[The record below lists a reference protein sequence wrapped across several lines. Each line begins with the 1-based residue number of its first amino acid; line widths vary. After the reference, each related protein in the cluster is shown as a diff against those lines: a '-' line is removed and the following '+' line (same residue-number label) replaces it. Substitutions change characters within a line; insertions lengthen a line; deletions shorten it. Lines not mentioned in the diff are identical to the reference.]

1 MLHKDVHKIKRW
13 IPIEGKTGIVMEGSS
28 WRWEY
33 HHKSQAFLWS
43 SSFIDILDN
52 PNQEVDAS
60 LDSFIKLIHP
70 EDQES
75 VRKAW
80 TQSIRTEESYSIEY
94 RLKIAQDSFI
104 WISEYCRT
112 EFDKNGNP
120 IRSVGIL
127 HDISDWK
134 TQEEQLNKEKDR
146 LQDVLSSIGAGT
158 WEVNLL
164 TGDTK
169 RNKNWYHAFGY
180 NPTDSPPHQ
189 NFGLSIIH
197 PNDQK
202 KVKESID
209 ALIRGD
215 QVVSELE
222 VRLKHKQRDWIWVI
236 SRAQVISF
244 KNGISERLS
253 GIDFDIS
260 DQKKKEQTLQSWIS
274 LLNATLESIV
284 DGILIINRFEKVV
297 KWNRKGLIL
306 WNLSESLVQEG
317 LFEKVIQHMARNL
330 DDPAQFNEQAKAVY
344 ANPQESSFRQVRF
357 ADGKILEWYSKPQ
370 YMGNAVVGSVWSFC
384 DITEQIRLQT
394 QLQEQQ
400 MQIEYAM
407 KEMPASIWTAS
418 HPDHTP
424 VFFSESSEKLYG
436 RSMDDIF
443 ANPDIELEF
452 THPEDREIAVKAYE
466 TLEKEGV
473 AEFEYRL
480 VHPDH
485 SFIWVNRKMRAVR
498 ENGRIVRIQGIEVD
512 ITERKKY
519 ESQLLEAKMQAE
531 AFSKAKSDFLSNM
544 SHELRTPLTG
554 IIGFA
559 DSLMMTPLN
568 DEQRFLLQHIIT
580 ASEALKNVVGNV
592 LDISKIEAGKLE
604 LHPRSVDL
612 LSLSRQTLSMV
623 QYQAKQKQIQL
634 SLTVDPLIPK
644 VMIDPLRI
652 QQILL
657 NLVANAVKFTP
668 ERGRVDLT
676 IKKRSDF
683 PLCVGFEIADTGIGI
698 PENEKKRIFEP
709 FEQIDSSLTRK
720 YSGTGIGLAISL
732 ELVQRMGSAIQVKSE
747 LGKGSTFFFDLELQ
761 PSSLH
766 RKKGK

>member
-1 MLHKDVHKIKRW
+1 MLQKNAHKTKRW
-13 IPIEGKTGIVMEGSS
+13 IPIDGKIGIVLEGSS

-43 SSFIDILDN
+43 SSLIDILEN
-52 PNQEVDAS
+52 PNQEIDAS

-80 TQSIRTEESYSIEY
+80 TQSISTEESYSIEY
-94 RLKIAQDSFI
+94 RVKTAQDSFI

-134 TQEEQLNKEKDR
+134 IMEEHLSQEKDR
-146 LQDVLSSIGAGT
+146 LQDVLSSIGAGG
-158 WEVNLL
+158 WEINLL
-164 TGDTK
+164 TGDIV
-169 RNKNWYHAFGY
+169 RNKNWYQAFGY
-180 NPTDSPPHQ
+180 NSKDSLPHQ
-189 NFGLSIIH
+189 DYGLSIVH
-197 PNDQK
+197 PNDRQK
-202 KVKESID
+202 AID
-209 ALIRGD
+209 SLGSFIRGN
-215 QVVSELE
+215 QSVSEVE
-222 VRLKHKQRDWIWVI
+222 IRLKHKQRGWIWVA
-236 SRAQVISF
+236 SRAQLITD
-244 KNGISERLS
+244 KNGNPERLS
-253 GIDFDIS
+253 GIDFDITE
-260 DQKKKEQTLQSWIS
+260 QKKKEQTLQSWIS

-284 DGILIINRFEKVV
+284 DGILIINRSEKIV
-297 KWNRKGLIL
+297 KWNQKGLIL
-306 WNLSESLVQEG
+306 WNLSESLIQERS
-317 LFEKVIQHMARNL
+317 LSTVIQHMSLNV
-330 DDPAQFNEQAKAVY
+330 DDPAQFYEQAREVY
-344 ANPQESSFRQVRF
+344 SNPQEPSFRQIQF
-357 ADGKILEWYSKPQ
+357 SDGKILEWFSNPQ
-370 YMGNAVVGSVWSFC
+370 YMGDAVVGSVWSFC

-418 HPDHTP
+418 HPDHIP

-436 RSMDDIF
+436 RSMEEIF

-452 THPEDREIAVKAYE
+452 THPEDRETALKAYE
-466 TLEKEGV
+466 TLEKQGT

-480 VHPDH
+480 VQPDH
-485 SFIWVNRKMRAVR
+485 SFIWVNRKMRAVK

-559 DSLMMTPLN
+559 DSLRMTSLD
-568 DEQRFLLQHIIT
+568 DEQQFLLQHIIT

-612 LSLSRQTLSMV
+612 LSLSQQTLSMV
-623 QYQAKQKQIQL
+623 QYQAKQKQIDL
-634 SLTVDPLIPK
+634 SLSVDPNIPK

-657 NLVANAVKFTP
+657 NLVANAVKFTSN
-668 ERGRVDLT
+668 GGQVSLT
-676 IKKRSDF
+676 IKKRGDV
-683 PLCVGFEIADTGIGI
+683 PLCVRFVIADTGIGI
-698 PENEKKRIFEP
+698 PENELKRIFEP

-732 ELVQRMGSAIQVKSE
+732 QLVQRMGSTIQVKSE
-747 LGKGSTFFFDLELQ
+747 LGQGSTFFFDLALQ
-761 PSSLH
+761 TAAIH